1 MIKYNGPQILLIISA
16 TFLSFNPPK
25 KKDDFLGNKRR
36 SAIWAFQDMI
46 GRLGKPVEKTR
57 WSMTPPMVN
66 A

>member
-36 SAIWAFQDMI
+36 SSRKDQ
-46 GRLGKPVEKTR
+46 VEYDST
-57 WSMTPPMVN
+57 N
-66 A
+66 G